1 MSRNRSFKSFVIVLL
16 LAALA
21 AAQDVASFEKR
32 TTVKKLDNG
41 LTVVICERPEAPVF
55 SFFTHVDA
63 GSVQDPLGQTGL
75 AHMFEHMAFKGTD
88 KIGTKDYAAEK
99 VALEK
104 VEQTYAAYIAERDKP
119 VGRDEKKLKD
129 LEKAWKD
136 AVAEADKYVKPNEFP
151 QIVEINGG
159 EDLNANTSDD
169 ETNYFYSFPENRLEL
184 WAYLESERFLHPVMR
199 EFYKERNVVIEE
211 RRMRVDSNPIGRLLE
226 QFTTAAFQAHEYHR
240 PTIGWMSDLNSFSAT
255 DAKKFFDEYYIP
267 SNMVVTVVGDVKAS
281 ETMPI
286 IEKYF
291 GRIPSRPRPDER
303 TTTEPPQNAERRV
316 VLQDMSQPLYLEGYH
331 RPDYRSPDDA
341 VYDAIADLMSSGRT
355 SRLYRALVRDKKI
368 AADSAGFTGLPGNKY
383 PHLFAFYAFP
393 LPGHKPEEMA
403 DAIHVEIEKLK
414 NEDIS
419 DEELKM
425 IKTRAKANLDPQPG
439 QQRRPGQQ
447 SGFIPGALRR
457 LARTVPLRWTA
468 STKSPKRTFAAWLI
482 KLLFQPIVQWELSK
496 PSPLLQQRTKKEE
509 RNENSSPA
517 HSPFDSSCHQR
528 GSSASRCASDELAAD
543 SDSAS
548 ARVSSSGAEAHRTAE
563 WHGDLSSGRPRTPGH
578 RWHRTH
584 PRRLAVRAREQ
595 SRNAGYLR
603 RSLAH
608 RWNQGANRGSTR
620 RLP

>member
-1 MSRNRSFKSFVIVLL
+1 MSYRSLKSFAIVLIV
-16 LAALA
+16 AALA
-21 AAQDVASFEKR
+21 AAQDMASFEKR

-55 SFFTHVDA
+55 SFFTHVDV
-63 GSVQDPLGQTGL
+63 GSVQDPLGETGL

-88 KIGTKDYAAEK
+88 KIGTKDYAAEE

-104 VEQTYAAYIAERDKP
+104 VEQAYAAYIAERDKP

-226 QFTTAAFQAHEYHR
+226 QFTTAAFQAHPYHR
-240 PTIGWMSDLNSFSAT
+240 PTIGWMSDLNSFSAI
-255 DAKKFFDEYYIP
+255 DAKQFFDKYYIP

-281 ETMPI
+281 ETLPI
-286 IEKYF
+286 VEKYF
-291 GRIPSRPRPDER
+291 GRIPSRPKPDER

-316 VLQDMSQPLYLEGYH
+316 VLQEMSQPLYLEGYH

-341 VYDAIADLMSSGRT
+341 VYDAIADLMSNGRT

-414 NEDIS
+414 KEDIS

-425 IKTRAKANLDPQPG
+425 IKTRAKANLIRSLGSNEGLANNLALYQARYDDWRELFRSVDRIDKVSKADI
-439 QQRRPGQQ
+439 RRVANQTFVPTN
-447 SGFIPGALRR
+447 
-457 LARTVPLRWTA
+457 RTVGIIETKTA
-468 STKSPKRTFAAWLI
+468 
-482 KLLFQPIVQWELSK
+482 
-496 PSPLLQQRTKKEE
+496 
-509 RNENSSPA
+509 
-517 HSPFDSSCHQR
+517 
-528 GSSASRCASDELAAD
+528 AAD
-543 SDSAS
+543 QK
-548 ARVSSSGAEAHRTAE
+548 
-563 WHGDLSSGRPRTPGH
+563 GR
-578 RWHRTH
+578 
-584 PRRLAVRAREQ
+584 AQ
-595 SRNAGYLR
+595 
-603 RSLAH
+603 
-608 RWNQGANRGSTR
+608 
-620 RLP
+620 

>member
-1 MSRNRSFKSFVIVLL
+1 MSRNRSFKSFAIVLVL
-16 LAALA
+16 TALA

-104 VEQTYAAYIAERDKP
+104 VEQTYAAYIAARDKP

-129 LEKAWKD
+129 LEKAWRD

-291 GRIPSRPRPDER
+291 GRIPSRPQPDER

-316 VLQDMSQPLYLEGYH
+316 MLQDMSQPLYLEGYH

-425 IKTRAKANLDPQPG
+425 IKTRAKANLIRSLGNNEGLANNLALYQARYDDWRELFRSVDRIDKVSKADI
-439 QQRRPGQQ
+439 RRVANQTFVPTN
-447 SGFIPGALRR
+447 
-457 LARTVPLRWTA
+457 RTVGIIE
-468 STKSPKRTFAAWLI
+468 TKPAA
-482 KLLFQPIVQWELSK
+482 
-496 PSPLLQQRTKKEE
+496 
-509 RNENSSPA
+509 PA
-517 HSPFDSSCHQR
+517 AGQK
-528 GSSASRCASDELAAD
+528 G
-543 SDSAS
+543 
-548 ARVSSSGAEAHRTAE
+548 GA
-563 WHGDLSSGRPRTPGH
+563 
-578 RWHRTH
+578 
-584 PRRLAVRAREQ
+584 Q
-595 SRNAGYLR
+595 
-603 RSLAH
+603 
-608 RWNQGANRGSTR
+608 
-620 RLP
+620 